1 MDWLDTEARSALMR
15 RVKQANTKPEL
26 IVRKE
31 LHHRGLRYVIGDRRL
46 PGSPDL
52 SFPRHRAVVFVH
64 GCFWHG
70 HSCRRGRLPTSNVA
84 YWTPKIAA
92 NRERDGRK
100 VSALKAQGWRVFTV
114 WECEIGNT
122 ADVKGRMDSLAA
134 SIRGTA

>member
-1 MDWLDTEARSALMR
+1 MDSLDIQQRSALMK
-15 RVKQANTKPEL
+15 RVKQANTVPEL

-52 SFPRHRAVVFVH
+52 SFPRYRAVVFVH

-70 HSCRRGRLPTSNVA
+70 HSCRKGRLPTSNVD
-84 YWTPKIAA
+84 YWIPKIAA
-92 NRERDGRK
+92 NRKRDARK
-100 VSALKAQGWRVFTV
+100 VAALKAQGWRVFTV
-114 WECEIGNT
+114 WECEIGPA
-122 ADVKGRMDSLAA
+122 ADLPGRMDALAA

>member
-1 MDWLDTEARSALMR
+1 MDTLDKPQRSALMK

-52 SFPRHRAVVFVH
+52 SFPRHRAVLFVH

-70 HSCRRGRLPTSNVA
+70 HSCRKGRLPTSNVA
-84 YWTPKIAA
+84 FWTHKIAG
-92 NRERDGRK
+92 NRTRDERK
-100 VSALKAQGWRVFTV
+100 VAALAEQGWRVFTV
-114 WECEIGNT
+114 WECEIGRP
-122 ADVKGRMDSLAA
+122 ADLLARMDALAA
-134 SIRGTA
+134 SIRNSA

>member
-1 MDWLDTEARSALMR
+1 MK

-31 LHHRGLRYVIGDRRL
+31 LHRRGLRYVIGDRRL

-70 HSCRRGRLPTSNVA
+70 HGCRKGRPPASNIE
-84 YWTPKIAA
+84 YWLPKIAA
-92 NRERDGRK
+92 NRERDKRK
-100 VSALKAQGWRVFTV
+100 VVALRAKGWRVFSV
-114 WECEIGNT
+114 WECET
-122 ADVKGRMDSLAA
+122 TPPSDLAGRMDALANR
-134 SIRGTA
+134 IRGR

>member
-1 MDWLDTEARSALMR
+1 MDSLDTEARSALMK

-26 IVRKE
+26 IVRKA

-70 HSCRRGRLPTSNVA
+70 HSCRKGRLPTSNVS

-114 WECEIGNT
+114 WECQIGPKE
-122 ADVKGRMDSLAA
+122 DVPGRMDALAA
-134 SIRGTA
+134 KIRRTL